1 MAKKDLYANIH
12 TNSKIKEATSFR
24 VRKSSFYDKSSEAP
38 FKISRSKLSNFLS
51 CKRCFYLDRV
61 EGLKEPSMPG
71 WALNI
76 AVDELLK
83 KEFDQYRN
91 NQKPHPMMIR
101 HNLDFVPFQHK
112 DLDVW
117 RNSLKGGI
125 SYLDEKTNLILHG
138 GIDDVWFDL
147 KEKKLIVVDYK
158 AQSSNYPVSTQS
170 YLNSQW
176 HLSYKLQ
183 MDIYVHILRKMNFDV
198 SDMSYFYVC
207 NGEKTNNKFENK
219 IDFKTTLVPYIVNTS
234 WIENKLSEMK
244 EVLNLDSPPDIVPTC
259 EKCAY
264 LKGGKNYF

>member
-1 MAKKDLYANIH
+1 M
-12 TNSKIKEATSFR
+12 KEAASFR
-24 VRKSSFYDKSSEAP
+24 VRKSSFYDKNSDAP

-61 EGLKEPSMPG
+61 VGLKEPSMPG
-71 WALNI
+71 WALNST
-76 AVDELLK
+76 VDELLK

-101 HNLDFVPFQHK
+101 HNLDFIPFQHK

-125 SYLDEKTNLILHG
+125 SYLDEKTNLIIHG
-138 GIDDVWFDL
+138 GVDDIWFDL
-147 KEKKLIVVDYK
+147 KEKKLVVVDYK
-158 AQSSNYPVSTQS
+158 AQSTSYPVSTQS
-170 YLNSQW
+170 YLNSEW
-176 HLSYKLQ
+176 HISYKLQ
-183 MDIYVHILRKMNFDV
+183 MDIYVHILRKMNFSV

-207 NGEKTNNKFENK
+207 NGEKTNDKFENK
-219 IDFKTTLVPYIVNTS
+219 IDFKTTLVPYKVNTS
-234 WIENKLSEMK
+234 WVEGKISEMK
-244 EVLNLDSPPDIVPTC
+244 EVLNLNSPPDVVLTC